1 MAVRELTR
9 WVTAPPALASFGEAT
24 RLQARH
30 YVLLWGG
37 LSMSMLA
44 FLPGAYLV
52 PALSLRDAVLVALLG
67 SAAGAAMLAI
77 VAAVAVKRGQNT
89 VGLLSSTLGVPAGTA
104 IATFLL
110 LRHVAWATFALAFA
124 TEAASHVPG
133 AGDSAILWGI
143 AFGAAG
149 VALALLPAQTFVR
162 RWMGRFA
169 FWVGL
174 LLIALITITG
184 VFSYGIPVLHDADGM
199 GGWPTVAQGF
209 DLVAAMPLLW
219 LPVVADYARDARS
232 PRDAA
237 GGALVG
243 AGLMTAWFVIVGLLW
258 VFTVNARD
266 VAAFVTALPV
276 GIGGLVVI
284 LALEADQVAANVHA
298 ASMAGGR
305 FGYRYFRPALMAAG
319 ALAAVF
325 VVTTNAM
332 GVEDFALML
341 SNLFL
346 PLFGVVVARHLIP
359 EAPKAVAWAAW
370 IAGVLAF
377 GWIDPSTVGP
387 WRDVMKVVYVGVL
400 QAPFPLGGELT
411 QVPATAASLAVA
423 FGGYLLVSWPWWFF
437 RREF

>member
-1 MAVRELTR
+1 MAVREITR
-9 WVTAPPALASFGEAT
+9 WITAPPALAAFGEART
-24 RLQARH
+24 LKARE
-30 YVLLWGG
+30 YALLWGG
-37 LSMSMLA
+37 LSMSMLV

-52 PALSLRDAVLVALLG
+52 PALTLRDAVLIALLG
-67 SAAGAAMLAI
+67 SVGGAAVLGL
-77 VAAVAVKRGQNT
+77 VAAVAVRRGQNT
-89 VGLLSSTLGVPAGTA
+89 VGLLSSTLGVPAGTFL
-104 IATFLL
+104 ATFLL

-124 TEAASHVPG
+124 TEAATHVPG
-133 AGDSAILWGI
+133 AGDSAVLWGI
-143 AFGAAG
+143 AFGAVG
-149 VALALLPAQTFVR
+149 LALALLPPQTFVR
-162 RWMGRFA
+162 RWMGWFA

-174 LLIALITITG
+174 LLIALITLTG

-199 GGWPTVAQGF
+199 GGWPTLAQGF
-209 DLVAAMPLLW
+209 DLVAVMPLLW

-232 PRDAA
+232 PRDAGLGAFA
-237 GGALVG
+237 GSAV
-243 AGLMTAWFVIVGLLW
+243 MTAWFVIVGLLW
-258 VFTVNARD
+258 VFTVSARD
-266 VAAFVTALPV
+266 VAAFVAALPL

-284 LALEADQVAANVHA
+284 LALEADQVAANVYA

-305 FGYRYFRPALMAAG
+305 FGYRHFRPALVAAG
-319 ALAAVF
+319 VLAAVF

-359 EAPKAVAWAAW
+359 EAPKAFAWVAWV
-370 IAGVLAF
+370 AGILAF
-377 GWIDPSTVGP
+377 GWINPSTVGP
-387 WRDVMKVVYVGVL
+387 WHDVMRVVYVGIL

-411 QVPATAASLAVA
+411 QVPATAVSLAVA

>member
-1 MAVRELTR
+1 
-9 WVTAPPALASFGEAT
+9 
-24 RLQARH
+24 
-30 YVLLWGG
+30 
-37 LSMSMLA
+37 
-44 FLPGAYLV
+44 
-52 PALSLRDAVLVALLG
+52 
-67 SAAGAAMLAI
+67 
-77 VAAVAVKRGQNT
+77 
-89 VGLLSSTLGVPAGTA
+89 LSSTLGVPAGTLL
-104 IATFLL
+104 ATFLL

-124 TEAASHVPG
+124 TEAATHVPG
-133 AGDSAILWGI
+133 AGDSAVLWGI

-149 VALALLPAQTFVR
+149 LALALLPAQTFVR
-162 RWMGRFA
+162 RWMGWFA

-174 LLIALITITG
+174 LLIALFTVTG

-199 GGWPTVAQGF
+199 GGWPTLAQGF

-219 LPVVADYARDARS
+219 LPVVADYTRDARS

-237 GGALVG
+237 GGAFAG
-243 AGLMTAWFVIVGLLW
+243 AGIVTAWFVILGLLW

-266 VAAFVTALPV
+266 AAQFVTALPV

-284 LALEADQVAANVHA
+284 LALEADQVAANVYA

-341 SNLFL
+341 SNIFL
-346 PLFGVVVARHLIP
+346 PLFGVVLARHLIP
-359 EAPKAVAWAAW
+359 EAPKAFAWAAW
-370 IAGVLAF
+370 LLGVFAF
-377 GWIDPSTVGP
+377 GWINPSTVGP
-387 WRDVMKVVYVGVL
+387 WHDAMKVVYVGIL

-411 QVPATAASLAVA
+411 QAPATAVSLAVA

>member
-9 WVTAPPALASFGEAT
+9 WVTAPPALAAFGESR
-24 RLQARH
+24 RLTART
-30 YVLLWGG
+30 YALLWGG

-52 PALSLRDAVLVALLG
+52 PALTLRDAVVVALLG
-67 SAAGAAMLAI
+67 SAAGAAMLGA
-77 VAAVAVKRGQNT
+77 VAAVATKRGQNT
-89 VGLLSSTLGVPAGTA
+89 VGLLSSALGVPAGTLF
-104 IATFLL
+104 ATFLL
-110 LRHVAWATFALAFA
+110 LRHVTWATFALAFA
-124 TEAASHVPG
+124 TEAATHVPG
-133 AGDSAILWGI
+133 AGDAAVLWGI
-143 AFGAAG
+143 AFGAVG
-149 VALALLPAQTFVR
+149 LVLALLPAQTFVR
-162 RWMGRFA
+162 RWMGWFA

-174 LLIALITITG
+174 LLIALITLTG
-184 VFSYGIPVLHDADGM
+184 VVSYGIPVLHDADGM

-219 LPVVADYARDARS
+219 LPVVADYTRDARS
-232 PRDAA
+232 PRDAGLGAFA
-237 GGALVG
+237 GAAVI
-243 AGLMTAWFVIVGLLW
+243 TAWFVIVGALW

-266 VAAFVTALPV
+266 VAAFVTALPLGV
-276 GIGGLVVI
+276 GGLVVI
-284 LALEADQVAANVHA
+284 LALEADQVAANVYA

-359 EAPKAVAWAAW
+359 EAPKAFAWAAW
-370 IAGVLAF
+370 IAGILAF

-387 WRDVMKVVYVGVL
+387 WHDVMKVVYVGIL

-411 QVPATAASLAVA
+411 QVPATAVSLAVA

-437 RREF
+437 RKE

>member
-30 YVLLWGG
+30 YALLWGG

-162 RWMGRFA
+162 RWMGWFA

-237 GGALVG
+237 WGALMG

-359 EAPKAVAWAAW
+359 EAPKAFAWAAW
-370 IAGVLAF
+370 IVGVLAF

-411 QVPATAASLAVA
+411 QMPATAVSLAVA

>member
-9 WVTAPPALASFGEAT
+9 WMTAPPALASFGETA
-24 RLQARH
+24 RLNARH
-30 YVLLWGG
+30 YALLWGG

-67 SAAGAAMLAI
+67 SAGGAAMLAA

-104 IATFLL
+104 LAAFLL

-124 TEAASHVPG
+124 TEAATHVPG
-133 AGDSAILWGI
+133 AGDSALLWGI

-149 VALALLPAQTFVR
+149 LALALLPPQTFIR
-162 RWMGRFA
+162 RWMGWFA

-199 GGWPTVAQGF
+199 GGWPTFGQGF

-237 GGALVG
+237 GGAFAG
-243 AGLMTAWFVIVGLLW
+243 AGVMTAWFVIVGLLW

-332 GVEDFALML
+332 GVGDFALML

-359 EAPKAVAWAAW
+359 EAPKVFAWAAW
-370 IAGVLAF
+370 IVGVLAF

-387 WRDVMKVVYVGVL
+387 WRDVMKVVYVGIL

-411 QVPATAASLAVA
+411 QVPATAVSLAVA